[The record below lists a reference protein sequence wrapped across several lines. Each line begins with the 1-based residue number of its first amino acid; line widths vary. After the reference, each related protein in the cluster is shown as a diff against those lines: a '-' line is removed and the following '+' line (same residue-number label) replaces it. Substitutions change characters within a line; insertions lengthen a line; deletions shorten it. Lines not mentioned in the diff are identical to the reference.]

1 MSSRD
6 VADALG
12 RVLGAALLLLGLSVA
27 GPCSTRARPGT
38 AGLRLL
44 LEKGPVLLREACEP
58 KPVGLLKPPS
68 DPAAAPVLLPEA
80 LMLLPVLLLL
90 VVLAGPV
97 KLALVG
103 LSTRKVLL
111 PGACAGLLA
120 PSRLAARLLRGAE
133 DERNPGL
140 RLKVLLL
147 VEPAAS
153 KGVVVTLTL
162 MVKPLVLPL
171 AS

>member
-1 MSSRD
+1 MP
-6 VADALG
+6 A
-12 RVLGAALLLLGLSVA
+12 
-27 GPCSTRARPGT
+27 
-38 AGLRLL
+38 
-44 LEKGPVLLREACEP
+44 
-58 KPVGLLKPPS
+58 GLLKAPI

-111 PGACAGLLA
+111 PGACPGLLG
-120 PSRLAARLLRGAE
+120 PSRLAAQLLRGAE
-133 DERNPGL
+133 DERSPGL
-140 RLKVLLL
+140 RLTVVLL
-147 VEPAAS
+147 VKPAAS
-153 KGVVVTLTL
+153 KGVVVTLAL